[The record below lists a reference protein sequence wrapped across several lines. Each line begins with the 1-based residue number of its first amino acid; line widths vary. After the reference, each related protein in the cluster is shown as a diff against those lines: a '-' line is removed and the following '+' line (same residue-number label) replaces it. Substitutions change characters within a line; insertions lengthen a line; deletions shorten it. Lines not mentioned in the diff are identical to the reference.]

1 MATSP
6 SQFDAQIDQPP
17 SSSESESQFSSVVYG
32 LYVTTG
38 PDGNDKHAQDDK
50 VASVLELSSEIDQN
64 SAGIVEE
71 MDKCKISV
79 LEKKKVLEEEKEQ
92 FQKAA
97 YAVLEMLNNRE

>member
-17 SSSESESQFSSVVYG
+17 SSSESESQFSSVVYDMSQQVQMAMTNM
-32 LYVTTG
+32 L
-38 PDGNDKHAQDDK
+38 KMI
-50 VASVLELSSEIDQN
+50 SEIDQN